1 MNLSRTIA
9 AAVAAAACCLPPAP
23 AQGFAGAESD
33 AASILARGAVDLSA
47 TFFGNNGPRQL
58 YPEPSEG
65 VAMAGL
71 RLLVNAT
78 VLDRIKL
85 DLNAYQDLTA
95 ATVARS
101 FVTTAVPTAY
111 RTGRLDRDWGGTG
124 GKIHAPLAVDA
135 LSAKVFLGP
144 ADLTVG
150 RQPVG
155 LATNFI
161 FTPNDLFHPFS
172 AGAADTAFRP
182 GIDAARV
189 DWRLGA
195 LGSLTAIGAI
205 GYDFDDRPA
214 WRHSAAIGRAAVNAA
229 GFDWSVLGGKTDG
242 RSLAGGAIA
251 GEFKRLGLR
260 CEGNVSFPARS
271 DLDPYVHAA
280 GGVDYK
286 WASSLHLMVEYYF
299 HGNGGTNPTDY
310 LAQLA
315 GRDLTVD
322 PYLGRHY
329 LGAMLS
335 GKPMALM
342 LLQGAVVANLTDPS
356 VYAIPALVYNAA
368 DEVDFILFGAI
379 PIGRQP
385 TRTAYPEL
393 TSEFGLYPYSVAL
406 LTRLY
411 F

>member
-1 MNLSRTIA
+1 MRKIVTALIA
-9 AAVAAAACCLPPAP
+9 LACCLAP
-23 AQGFAGAESD
+23 S
-33 AASILARGAVDLSA
+33 AASAFATYEGAQASFTTRGAVDLSA
-47 TFFGNNGPRQL
+47 TFFGNNGPRFL

-78 VLDRIKL
+78 VLDRIRL
-85 DLNAYQDLTA
+85 DLNAYQDLSAT
-95 ATVARS
+95 TVARS
-101 FVTTAVPTAY
+101 FVTTTMPTAY
-111 RTGRLDRDWGGTG
+111 RTTRLDRDWGGSD
-124 GKIHAPLAVDA
+124 GKIRAPAAIDA
-135 LSAKVFLGP
+135 LSAKIFLGP

-182 GIDAARV
+182 GVDAARL

-195 LGSLTAIGAI
+195 LGSITAVGAL
-205 GYDFDDRPA
+205 GYGFDDRPA
-214 WRHSAAIGRAAVNAA
+214 WRHSAAIGRASVNAA

-242 RSLAGGAIA
+242 RTLAGGAIS
-251 GEFKRLGLR
+251 GELKRLGLR
-260 CEGNVSFPARS
+260 CEGNVTFPARS
-271 DLDPYVHAA
+271 DLDPYVQAA
-280 GGVDYK
+280 GGFDYK
-286 WASSLHLMVEYYF
+286 WQSSLHLMVEYYF
-299 HGNGGTNPTDY
+299 HGNGGTDTTGY
-310 LAQLA
+310 LTQLE

-335 GKPMALM
+335 GKPMALL
-342 LLQGAVVANLTDPS
+342 LLQGAVVLNLTDPS
-356 VYAIPALVYNAA
+356 AYAIPALVYNAA

-379 PIGRQP
+379 PIGQYP
-385 TRTAYPEL
+385 TRAAYPEL
-393 TSEFGLYPYSVAL
+393 KSEFGLYPYSVAL
-406 LTRLY
+406 LSRLY